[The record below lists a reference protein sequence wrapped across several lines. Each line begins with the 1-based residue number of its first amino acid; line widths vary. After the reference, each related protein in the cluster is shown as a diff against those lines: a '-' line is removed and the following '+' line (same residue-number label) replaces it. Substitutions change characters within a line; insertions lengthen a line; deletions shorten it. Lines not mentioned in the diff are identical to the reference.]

1 MVTDLSEKIS
11 DQLVTDGIITNES
24 KSLYSYGLFIA
35 ISNIIYF
42 LFCALCGFILK
53 FFFPGILFYI
63 TCFIIR
69 SFAGGY
75 HAPTEKKC
83 MIISFI
89 SIAISLVFIKLFI
102 NNCSSIIISL
112 IFFISVGLIFL
123 IAPIDNNEKKLN
135 SKEKNIFRFF
145 TRLVVSLCAILAII
159 LYRYNHIDFSYAIQV
174 SVFLQAIL
182 MVAGKIKNIAQQKK
196 YDNINVK

>member
-11 DQLVTDGIITNES
+11 DQLVTDGIITNDS

-35 ISNIIYF
+35 ISNIIYC

-53 FFFPGILFYI
+53 CFFPGILFYI

-89 SIAISLVFIKLFI
+89 SIALSLVFIKLLI
-102 NNCSSIIISL
+102 NNCSSIIISF

-123 IAPIDNNEKKLN
+123 IAPIDNNEKKIN
-135 SKEKNIFRFF
+135 SKEKTIFRCFS
-145 TRLVVSLCAILAII
+145 RLVVSLCTVLAMV
-159 LYRYNHIDFSYAIQV
+159 LYGYNHKDFSYAIQV

-182 MVAGKIKNIAQQKK
+182 LVAGKVKIRVHQKNNTI
-196 YDNINVK
+196 I